1 MPRLIVMEGN
11 TIARQKQAADLGV
24 RSASG
29 IYLEA
34 ISDHFPD
41 IELDVIHAAD
51 RGQELPKG
59 ASMED
64 YDAMVVGGSG
74 LHAYDTTFEVQ
85 NQIELLKEFAQTGKP
100 ILGSCWGLQIAVIA
114 GGGTVELSPNGREVG
129 VARKLCLNE
138 AGRNHPLYRN
148 KNQVFDAA
156 CIHYDEVSTLPPG
169 STPLCSNAH
178 SDIQGAIV
186 PLGKSEVWA
195 VQYHPEFDV
204 AHISKLFDL
213 YAREMVQQGFFSDE
227 EDAHIYK
234 EKLDAV
240 NQDRQNSALRW
251 QLGIDDDILDDRV
264 RRAEI
269 INWIESCVLAS
280 N

>member
-11 TIARQKQAADLGV
+11 TIARQKQAAELGV

-34 ISDHFPD
+34 ISSHFPNL
-41 IELDVIHAAD
+41 EMDVIHAAD
-51 RGQELPKG
+51 RGQELPTG
-59 ASMED
+59 ASMDD

-85 NQIELLKEFAQTGKP
+85 NQIELLKQFAKTGKP

-114 GGGTVELSPNGREVG
+114 GGGTVDLSPNGREVG
-129 VARKLCLNE
+129 VARKLKLNE
-138 AGRNHPLYRN
+138 YGRNHPLYRN

-156 CIHYDEVSTLPPG
+156 CIHYDEVSTLPTG
-169 STPLCSNAH
+169 STLLCSNGH
-178 SDIQGAIV
+178 SEIQGAIV
-186 PLGKSEVWA
+186 PLEKSEVWA
-195 VQYHPEFDV
+195 VQYHPEFDI

-213 YAREMVQQGFFSDE
+213 YASDMVKQGFFSDE
-227 EDAHIYK
+227 ADARLYK
-234 EKLDAV
+234 HKLDALD
-240 NQDRQNSALRW
+240 QDRRNSALRW
-251 QLGIDDDILDDRV
+251 QLGIDDDILDDRI

-269 INWIESCVLAS
+269 INWIECCVL
-280 N
+280 NRQ